1 MVFVVLHLEEE
12 IMRIER
18 NVRAY
23 MYEAC
28 FYQLTVNTVSLENLF
43 VSCSEFVIIMK
54 KRQKIVHC
62 TFNFGNNVVF
72 ALCVDERSL

>member
-1 MVFVVLHLEEE
+1 MRNMERCLLYYTLEE

-23 MYEAC
+23 TYEAC
-28 FYQLTVNTVSLENLF
+28 FYQLVVNTVSLENLF
-43 VSCSEFVIIMK
+43 VIMK